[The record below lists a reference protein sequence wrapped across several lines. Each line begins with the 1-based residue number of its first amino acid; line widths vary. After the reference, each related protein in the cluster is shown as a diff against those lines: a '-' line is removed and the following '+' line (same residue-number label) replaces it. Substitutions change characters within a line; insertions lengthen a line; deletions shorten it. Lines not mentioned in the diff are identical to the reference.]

1 MLLRQSESVSDC
13 TPASYSSHE
22 NNSCEKF
29 TDDLKNSNKHA
40 QNVSKSKIQKR
51 TAPGFIS
58 LSTTGTDNQPIKI
71 DRHLT
76 RLRRMKHGT
85 LTAARLHEEDLQQ
98 TKSRYRRA
106 MVTLTYRNV
115 DDWRA
120 DDVSYFMRLVRQWCK
135 RRKIDV
141 RYVWVAELQKRGAV
155 HYHVVF
161 WLPLGITLPKPDKQ
175 GWWPHGL
182 TRIEWV
188 KRPIAYLAKYLS
200 KDDQEAFPKG
210 CRMMACGGL
219 NERSRNERCW
229 WLMPTWVKEIAT
241 IDDKPRR
248 AKGGGILLKSTGEI
262 VQSPWIVKITPM
274 GIYIVKS

>member
-1 MLLRQSESVSDC
+1 MLLRQAESVSGSVR
-13 TPASYSSHE
+13 PEYSSHQ

-29 TDDLKNSNKHA
+29 AGLPVYDGKTP
-40 QNVSKSKIQKR
+40 QNNPETGEVLR

-58 LSTTGTDNQPIKI
+58 LSTTGTHQQIHKI
-71 DRHLT
+71 DRLQT
-76 RLRRMKHGT
+76 RLKRMKHGT

-98 TKSRYRRA
+98 AKARYRRA

-115 DDWRA
+115 EDWRA

-135 RRKIDV
+135 RRQISV

-161 WLPLGITLPKPDKQ
+161 WLPVGVTLPKPDKQ
-175 GWWPHGL
+175 GWWPHGM

-188 KRPIAYLAKYLS
+188 KRPVAYLAKYLS
-200 KDDQEAFPKG
+200 KDDADAFPKG
-210 CRMMACGGL
+210 CRIMGCGGL
-219 NERSRNERCW
+219 SDGARNERCW

-248 AKGGGILLKSTGEI
+248 ATGGGIVLKSSGEI
-262 VQSPWIVKITPM
+262 VPSPWQIHVTNLGIFIVKR
-274 GIYIVKS
+274 